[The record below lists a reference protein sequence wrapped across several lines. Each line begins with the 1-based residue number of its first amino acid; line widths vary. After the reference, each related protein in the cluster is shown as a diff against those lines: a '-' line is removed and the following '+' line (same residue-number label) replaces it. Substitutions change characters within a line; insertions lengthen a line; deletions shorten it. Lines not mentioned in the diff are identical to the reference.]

1 MDEHRPSQVLG
12 LGPFHPLG
20 PSGGR
25 FFLWGTGGAVQ
36 CGWPHDRMPL
46 VGIIALFWAMC
57 SMAPVIS
64 AELGRLGARALVGG
78 QESGPRS
85 SPLAGGS
92 LGHQILGHGFNSA
105 PPPPPLGIMHSVF
118 SPGRPALPSL
128 PTSISL
134 GDMGA
139 LTSQW
144 DPYHNAGRPRADPWG
159 RAPGNMAH
167 GPGVSPCTRGANT
180 PQAGPECGSQGPRGP
195 PRPPHHPTS
204 PLQVWKPV
212 GREVSVARV
221 PGPRPTVLLAS
232 VGYGGNGKVRDD
244 SKKNAKVESD
254 WPLKTA

>member
-64 AELGRLGARALVGG
+64 AELSRLGARALVGG

-105 PPPPPLGIMHSVF
+105 PPPPPPRNETRL
-118 SPGRPALPSL
+118 PACGRRPNRVAEGMRARPRPSL
-128 PTSISL
+128 PPTASRRQDAGPGPGSPGGGRRRARRG
-134 GDMGA
+134 GDEPPAPALSSPAREPARGGPEGA
-139 LTSQW
+139 LPTGGTHI
-144 DPYHNAGRPRADPWG
+144 PA
-159 RAPGNMAH
+159 
-167 GPGVSPCTRGANT
+167 V
-180 PQAGPECGSQGPRGP
+180 
-195 PRPPHHPTS
+195 PPHS
-204 PLQVWKPV
+204 PSRWGHLCGQ
-212 GREVSVARV
+212 
-221 PGPRPTVLLAS
+221 
-232 VGYGGNGKVRDD
+232 Y
-244 SKKNAKVESD
+244 
-254 WPLKTA
+254 